1 MSKVVILLSDKR
13 SGSTMLQEAMCR
25 HPDIRHV
32 DYSPHTYFETHH
44 WLKSAVLLGLPAALF
59 SGGLVYPGYGSQ
71 ENARAYIEDTLK
83 GNIPGYELPKND
95 RALCFEGWEALC
107 RHYAK
112 PVFFEKSPQIL
123 AQWGA
128 LDLLLEWMEQTELD
142 VKLIGLVRNPLAVQY
157 SAEKLFSTDPSDR
170 QFGWLDIQR
179 NLLALRALL
188 PEQTLK
194 IVRYE
199 DIIDDPGSAL
209 AGLCDFIGVEPV
221 EGLGAAVHGGSKE
234 KWRGDASYSLPLHTA
249 VRRVAG
255 GLGYD
260 AAELEATDGVGS
272 RTSKGRS
279 RSAFQLRFAAWR
291 DRWLRPLKLR
301 VSKLLGR

>member
-44 WLKSAVLLGLPAALF
+44 WLKSAVLLDLPAALY
-59 SGGLVYPGYGSQ
+59 SGGRVYPGYGSR

-83 GNIPGYELPKND
+83 GNIPGYELPQND

-128 LDLLLEWMEQTELD
+128 LDLLLEWMEKTELD

-157 SAEKLFSTDPSDR
+157 SAEKLFSTDPNDR
-170 QFGWLDIQR
+170 QLAWLSTHR
-179 NLLALRALL
+179 NLLTLCTLL
-188 PEQTLK
+188 PKERLK
-194 IVRYE
+194 LVRYE
-199 DIIDDPGSAL
+199 DVIKDPDVELSK
-209 AGLCDFIGVEPV
+209 LCEFVGIAPV
-221 EGLGAAVHGGSKE
+221 SGLGAAVHDGSKE
-234 KWRGDASYSLPLHTA
+234 KWRSDPDYSLSLHPA
-249 VRRVAG
+249 VRRIAE
-255 GLGYD
+255 GLGYTSE
-260 AAELEATDGVGS
+260 ELASPGAVGNPAS
-272 RTSKGRS
+272 GGRP
-279 RSAFQLRFAAWR
+279 RSALQLRLVAWR
-291 DRWLRPLKLR
+291 DRWLRPFKLR
-301 VSKLLGR
+301 IGKLLGR